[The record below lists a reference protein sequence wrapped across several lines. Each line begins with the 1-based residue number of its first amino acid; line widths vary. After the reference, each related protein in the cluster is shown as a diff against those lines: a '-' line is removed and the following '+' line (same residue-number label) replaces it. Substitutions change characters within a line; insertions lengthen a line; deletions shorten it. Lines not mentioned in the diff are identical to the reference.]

1 MLRNGGW
8 RTASDET
15 WEIVFEALPVKSAKY
30 TAKHAKCTR
39 KTELNLP

>member
-15 WEIVFEALPVKSAKY
+15 WEIVIEALPVK
-30 TAKHAKCTR
+30 KCKVYR
-39 KTELNLP
+39 KTCEVYQKNRLDLP